1 MDKGNIEAM
10 VTKFSEK
17 FAIIMLKK
25 LRKFCRRGLTN
36 LDATPNFQKS
46 SKYIWDTLYLNMN
59 HFHGQWI
66 QLRDFLNLAAWFH
79 CVNTAW

>member
-1 MDKGNIEAM
+1 MNKGKIEAI

-36 LDATPNFQKS
+36 LDVTPTFQKS
-46 SKYIWDTLYLNMN
+46 SKYIWDSLYVTQFVGFQTMVIL
-59 HFHGQWI
+59 
-66 QLRDFLNLAAWFH
+66 DP
-79 CVNTAW
+79 

>member
-25 LRKFCRRGLTN
+25 LRTFCRRGLTN
-36 LDATPNFQKS
+36 LDATPTFQKS
-46 SKYIWDTLYLNMN
+46 SKYIQDALYTPQFFGHNNSVLA
-59 HFHGQWI
+59 I
-66 QLRDFLNLAAWFH
+66 VSIKEIFLERI
-79 CVNTAW
+79 V